1 MHIENTITA
10 DDVACSSFP
19 LSPLVPKLLERPGG
33 LFNMEAKAKWD
44 AYSKRKGLS
53 KEEAMKSYIEKV
65 DALCGTSFASKI

>member
-1 MHIENTITA
+1 
-10 DDVACSSFP
+10 
-19 LSPLVPKLLERPGG
+19 
-33 LFNMEAKAKWD
+33 MEAKAKWD